1 MYVLRDA
8 LTSSLQAWFRED
20 FVIPSPVVASAD
32 GSTLLPYVGLPLTV
46 GGELNKIAVNVAAGR
61 NMAGLHWRTDME
73 AAIKLGE
80 DVAVA
85 YLRDQLALS
94 PGVTASWTF
103 TAFDGTI
110 KVINRN

>member
-1 MYVLRDA
+1 M
-8 LTSSLQAWFRED
+8 
-20 FVIPSPVVASAD
+20 ASAD
-32 GSTLLPYVGLPLTV
+32 GLTLLPYTGPPLIV

-94 PGVTASWTF
+94 PGVAANWTLTAL
-103 TAFDGTI
+103 DGST
-110 KVINRN
+110 KVISR